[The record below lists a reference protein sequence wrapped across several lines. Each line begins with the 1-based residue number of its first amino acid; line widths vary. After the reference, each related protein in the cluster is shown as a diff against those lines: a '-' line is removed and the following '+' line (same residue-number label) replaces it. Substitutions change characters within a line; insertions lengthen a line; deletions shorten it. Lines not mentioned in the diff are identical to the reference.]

1 MRAAYDFHLH
11 SCLSPCGDA
20 DMTPNNIVNMAKLLG
35 LDVIA
40 LTDHN
45 SCRNCE
51 AAVEV
56 GKQVGVCVVPG
67 MELSTSEDIH
77 VVCLFPD
84 TEKAMAFSRYVREHT
99 AHIANRPEVY
109 GAQQVLNSSDECIG
123 EEADLLLLATEIGI
137 EQAFDLVKSH
147 GGFAYPAHI
156 DRDSYSVTAV
166 LGDLP
171 PECNHGFAEMS
182 YDADESALR
191 ALYSLEG
198 VELIQS
204 SDAHYLENMKE
215 ATNYIELEALTPQAV
230 VNYFA
235 QRAKN

>member
-67 MELSTSEDIH
+67 MELSTCEDIH

-84 TEKAMAFSRYVREHT
+84 TEKAMAFSHYVREHT
-99 AHIANRPEVY
+99 QHIPNRAEIY
-109 GAQQVLNSSDECIG
+109 GAQQVLNSRDECIG
-123 EEADLLLLATEIGI
+123 EEADLLLLATEIGF
-137 EQAFDLVKSH
+137 EQVYDLVREF

-156 DRDSYSVTAV
+156 DRDSYSVTAI

-182 YDADESALR
+182 FDADEKTLR

-198 VELIQS
+198 VEFIQS

-215 ATNYIELEALTPQAV
+215 ATNYLELEELTPQAV

-235 QRAKN
+235 SRAK